1 MEKRISFYAAYIPE
15 PQNFRHNYEDIWPR
29 VLLQDGAH
37 RCSLRFLSVQAPV
50 LSSLLSPL
58 SVRFLSLNMM
68 RCSLAPLLYRLLPE
82 IEGCGPRACQL
93 IPLPSL
99 QQLLP
104 GVHS

>member
-1 MEKRISFYAAYIPE
+1 MDKRISFYAAYIPE
-15 PQNFRHNYEDIWPR
+15 PQNGCHNHEDICTR
-29 VLLQDGAH
+29 CLLQDDAH
-37 RCSLRFLSVQAPV
+37 HCSLRFLNMQAPE
-50 LSSLLSPL
+50 LSPLLSPL

-68 RCSLAPLLYRLLPE
+68 HCSLAPLLYILLPE

-104 GVHS
+104 EVH